1 MIIKIRLFLSLPII
15 DIMPRTKAIKPS
27 IDKYIFLFSK
37 HASAT
42 SSGSMT
48 TEYNWN
54 IDPQMIN
61 EQCTLE
67 IAQKSFGQE
76 TAYAT
81 ATWVSATSI
90 TIAVS
95 NLTTN
100 GYYIIPP
107 TVTLV
112 GGAGT
117 GALAKAVLT
126 DGRVSSIVVSG
137 TMSSYVATNLPIV
150 VIQAP
155 PTFPYM
161 IRLNNLHSPSIVH
174 SDNGGTTNVVKK
186 GVILHTGILNDEPS
200 IPIKIVL
207 EQQIIN
213 RISLSVDKTISGNS
227 GIQDFIE
234 FVICLKL
241 TEYEPNYISYGSMN
255 NVNVNQQIG

>member
-61 EQCTLE
+61 EQCSLE

-81 ATWVSATSI
+81 ATFVSATSI

-95 NLTTN
+95 NPTTN

-107 TVTLV
+107 SVTLV
-112 GGAGT
+112 GGAGS

-126 DGRVSSIVVSG
+126 NGRVSSIVVSG
-137 TMSSYVATNLPIV
+137 TMSS
-150 VIQAP
+150 
-155 PTFPYM
+155 
-161 IRLNNLHSPSIVH
+161 
-174 SDNGGTTNVVKK
+174 
-186 GVILHTGILNDEPS
+186 
-200 IPIKIVL
+200 
-207 EQQIIN
+207 
-213 RISLSVDKTISGNS
+213 
-227 GIQDFIE
+227 
-234 FVICLKL
+234 
-241 TEYEPNYISYGSMN
+241 
-255 NVNVNQQIG
+255 

>member
-1 MIIKIRLFLSLPII
+1 
-15 DIMPRTKAIKPS
+15 MPPTTKAIKAN

-37 HASAT
+37 HGTTT
-42 SSGSMT
+42 SSGGMT

-61 EQCTLE
+61 EQGTLE
-67 IAQKSFGQE
+67 IAQTRFGQE
-76 TAYAT
+76 TAIAT

-90 TIAVS
+90 SIPVS

-137 TMSSYVATNLPIV
+137 TMSSYVATNLPVV
-150 VIQAP
+150 VIQSP
-155 PTFPYM
+155 PSFPYM

-213 RISLSVDKTISGNS
+213 RISLSVDRTISDNR
-227 GIQDFIE
+227 GIPDIIE
-234 FVICLKL
+234 FLICLKL
-241 TEYEPNYISYGSMN
+241 TEYEPNYIMYGSMN

>member
-1 MIIKIRLFLSLPII
+1 
-15 DIMPRTKAIKPS
+15 MPRTKAIKPS

-42 SSGSMT
+42 SSGGMT

-61 EQCTLE
+61 EQCSLE

-95 NLTTN
+95 NPTTN

-107 TVTLV
+107 SVALV
-112 GGAGT
+112 GGAGS

-126 DGRVSSIVVSG
+126 NGRVSSIVVSG
-137 TMSSYVATNLPIV
+137 TMTGYVAASLPV
-150 VIQAP
+150 VLIQSP
-155 PTFPYM
+155 PSFPHM
-161 IRLNNLHSPSIVH
+161 IRVNNLHSKSIVH
-174 SDNGGTTNVVKK
+174 SDNGGTTNIVNK
-186 GVILHTGILNDEPS
+186 GCILHTGIVNDEPVV
-200 IPIKIVL
+200 PIRIVL

-213 RISLSVDKTISGNS
+213 NISLSVDRTISGNS
-227 GIQDFIE
+227 GIPDFIE
-234 FVICLKL
+234 FLFCLKL
-241 TEYEPNYISYGSMN
+241 TEYEPKPLLYGSMQ
-255 NVNVNQQIG
+255 NVNVNQQ